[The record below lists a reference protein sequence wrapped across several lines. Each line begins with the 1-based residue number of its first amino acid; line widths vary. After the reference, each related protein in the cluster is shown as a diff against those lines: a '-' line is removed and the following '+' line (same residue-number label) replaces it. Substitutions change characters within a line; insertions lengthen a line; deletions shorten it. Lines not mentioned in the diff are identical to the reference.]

1 MSYSHHAYTRGRNKG
16 PTLETLLGGNA
27 TRGIA
32 DWLEPE
38 VRAVTD
44 GPAGVP
50 YWMGEVNSVS
60 GGGTAGVSDVA
71 AAALWAADFLFELAR
86 VGVAGANFHG
96 GPHPSCLY
104 TPVAFGGSEKP
115 LVRPVFYGMAFFVAA
130 TKAFN
135 SSAATLTPVTKTGAS
150 ANDAK
155 VKLWAVE
162 RAGEGGTPTR
172 TVVALHKN
180 LNGTAPATVRVPV
193 PADARPAAAAR
204 LGRLEA
210 PAFDAASGLTLL
222 GQTWDGSADGTP
234 AGRRSLEAVAAEQ
247 GVFQF
252 EVRPGCAAF
261 LDMELKE

>member
-1 MSYSHHAYTRGRNKG
+1 M
-16 PTLETLLGGNA
+16 
-27 TRGIA
+27 
-32 DWLEPE
+32 
-38 VRAVTD
+38 
-44 GPAGVP
+44 
-50 YWMGEVNSVS
+50 
-60 GGGTAGVSDVA
+60 
-71 AAALWAADFLFELAR
+71 
-86 VGVAGANFHG
+86 
-96 GPHPSCLY
+96 
-104 TPVAFGGSEKP
+104 
-115 LVRPVFYGMAFFVAA
+115 
-130 TKAFN
+130 
-135 SSAATLTPVTKTGAS
+135 
-150 ANDAK
+150 
-155 VKLWAVE
+155 
-162 RAGEGGTPTR
+162 
-172 TVVALHKN
+172 VALHKN